1 MKKYDKMISMNELLS
16 REKINRAI
24 NAIIEMEKEGGD
36 FSITELTRRTG
47 LSRSF
52 FYKNTK
58 VREKL
63 DLALK
68 SYKNIEVK
76 SQRAQI
82 LNGALQARVK
92 LLERELDAALNKNA
106 TLEKENFRLNRVVGQ
121 LEIELLRA
129 L

>member
-106 TLEKENFRLNRVVGQ
+106 TLEKENFRLNRVVEQ